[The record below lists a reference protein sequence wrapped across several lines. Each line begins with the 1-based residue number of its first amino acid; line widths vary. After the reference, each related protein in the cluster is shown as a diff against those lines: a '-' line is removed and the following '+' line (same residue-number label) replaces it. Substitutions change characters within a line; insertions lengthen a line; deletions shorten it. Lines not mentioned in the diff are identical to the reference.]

1 MNITNSS
8 TLNIRH
14 RQTFGGPEFELINA
28 ALENGFPND
37 TRLQRLLFR
46 EPELPTGFP
55 DLVLVYFGRSP
66 VNFAPSRV
74 HLTHQHIRLLHHLYS
89 VRRSDVRNLSST
101 LALKERL
108 VRTFVDDLINSS
120 LVSLRGKTITSKSLP
135 TIFAARRIVAVEAK
149 VKDWR
154 KALHQAAANMWFA
167 SHSFI
172 LLPRHR
178 RLSFITEE
186 AQKIGVGVLVYDGEA
201 TKVVIKAKKNNIPA
215 SYGSWLFNEW
225 TIRHLQTEA
234 R

>member
-14 RQTFGGPEFELINA
+14 RQTSSGPEFDLINA

-55 DLVLVYFGRSP
+55 DLVLVYFGRGP
-66 VNFAPSRV
+66 VNFAPPRV
-74 HLTHQHIRLLHHLYS
+74 HLTRHHIRLLHHLYS
-89 VRRSDVRNLSST
+89 VRGSNIENLSSA
-101 LALKERL
+101 LLLKEHL
-108 VRTFVDDLINSS
+108 VHTFVDDLINSS
-120 LVSLRGKTITSKSLP
+120 LVVLRGKTIISKSLP
-135 TIFAARRIVAVEAK
+135 SIFAARRIVAVEAK

-154 KALHQAAANMWFA
+154 KALYQAAANKWFA

-172 LLPRHR
+172 LLPKHR
-178 RLSFITEE
+178 RLALISEE
-186 AQKIGVGVLVYDGEA
+186 AQKLGVGVLVYDGEV
-201 TKVVIKAKKNNIPA
+201 TKVVVRAKKNNIPA

-225 TIRHLQTEA
+225 TIRHLHTEGK
-234 R
+234 